1 MPGSNLIVLSVD
13 NRHIKDILRSY
24 VHEMIHHSQ
33 YLDNPDYVMRVFN
46 GSQDALDDNN
56 QLEELE
62 GEAYLK
68 GNLLF
73 RKFTEQLKKKLQN
86 DS

>member
-56 QLEELE
+56 
-62 GEAYLK
+62 
-68 GNLLF
+68 
-73 RKFTEQLKKKLQN
+73 
-86 DS
+86 

>member
-1 MPGSNLIVLSVD
+1 MFNNNLVVLSVD

-33 YLDNPDYVMRVFN
+33 WLDNPDYVTRV
-46 GSQDALDDNN
+46 SDDSMLDDNN

-73 RKFTEQLKKKLQN
+73 RKFTE
-86 DS
+86 